1 MKHLS
6 PLPLLPLLALA
17 CSSSHASLEESA
29 PTTLVPVATE
39 NVEVAGVQRVGGDME
54 ARIELL
60 VGQGVDGADAYRWG
74 PCSVT
79 TALPQGYPPPTP
91 PGAFEIKSYPRARRA
106 EVKGDSN
113 PNFGMFFGFWPL
125 FQHIKRKEIAMTS
138 PVEMDY
144 DGFDNRGRLSTVGW
158 TMSFLYREPSMGSLG
173 NDGDVA
179 VEDREPVVVLSK
191 GCKGPYLFERAD
203 ETARELAAW
212 LATNDTWESAGAPRG
227 LFYNGPDQSND
238 DKWSEI
244 QVPVRRRAK

>member
-1 MKHLS
+1 MRS
-6 PLPLLPLLALA
+6 LPLNVCGLWLLAAA
-17 CSSSHASLEESA
+17 CSSTEPALQDA
-29 PTTLVPVATE
+29 PAVSVARVAPAALPE
-39 NVEVAGVQRVGGDME
+39 GVERVGGDLDTRVE
-54 ARIELL
+54 RSEGRGI
-60 VGQGVDGADAYRWG
+60 DGADVYRWG

-91 PGAFEIKSYPRARRA
+91 PGALEIKRYPNARRA

-125 FQHIKRKEIAMTS
+125 FQHIKRKQIAMTS

-144 DGFDNRGRLSTVGW
+144 QGFDNRGRLSTVGW
-158 TMSFLYREPSMGSLG
+158 TMAFLYREPSMGSVG
-173 NDGDVA
+173 DDGEVA
-179 VEDREPVVVLSK
+179 VEDREAVTVLAM
-191 GCKGPYLFERAD
+191 GRKGPYLYERAD

-212 LATNDTWESAGAPRG
+212 LATNDTWEAAGPPRG

-244 QVPVRRRAK
+244 QVPVRRRSK